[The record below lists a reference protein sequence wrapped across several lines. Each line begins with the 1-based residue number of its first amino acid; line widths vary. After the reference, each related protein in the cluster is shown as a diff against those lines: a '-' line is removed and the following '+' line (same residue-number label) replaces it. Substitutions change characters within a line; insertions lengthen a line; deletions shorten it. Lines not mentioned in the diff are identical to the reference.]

1 MKKFRLP
8 RKEKKKLRKGF
19 WLYPL
24 DNNYYRRA
32 TPYRK
37 EEDYL
42 AMKKGIVTNHF
53 TKIKTKE
60 EKEAEKQKRKR
71 LQQPIFI
78 PDNQLREFVNDIFV
92 KGWRGS
98 SYETLILAKK
108 KFPFLYFEFI
118 NSYLVSKENNCED
131 KYCIFIVDW
140 ARMLMKKQKK
150 KKNKRRK

>member
-24 DNNYYRRA
+24 ENGYYTWA
-32 TPYRK
+32 IPDRK

-53 TKIKTKE
+53 AKIKTKE
-60 EKEAEKQKRKR
+60 EKEAEKEKRKR
-71 LQQPIFI
+71 LRQPIFI
-78 PDNQLREFVNDIFV
+78 PDTQLREFVNEVFA
-92 KGWRGS
+92 KEWRGS

-108 KFPFLYFEFI
+108 KAPLAYFLFI
-118 NSYLVSKENNCED
+118 NGYLLSKENNMNEIPLTQC
-131 KYCIFIVDW
+131 VDL
-140 ARMLMKKQKK
+140 ARILMKKQKK
-150 KKNKRRK
+150 KKGRK